1 MKPSRILVV
10 DDDSSLRRVMKMQL
24 EEVGYQVSLAH
35 DGDEAWTVLKQVEPQ
50 LVITDLRM
58 PTTGLELL
66 RRISK
71 EGLQTT
77 VIVITAFGTIESA
90 VEAMKMGAYD
100 YVTKPIDFDALV
112 LVVHRAMERQN
123 LIEEVRT
130 LRSALDRHYGFEGIV
145 GNSKA
150 LLRVLDQAARVAQ
163 RDATVLILGETG
175 TGKELVARAIH
186 HNSRRSSR
194 PFMPINCGAIPADL
208 VESEL
213 FGYARGAF
221 TGALTSKSGRIES
234 ADGGTLFLDEVGELP
249 LNTQVKLLRVLQEG
263 EIAKLGEST
272 PVKVDVRVIAA
283 THRDLSAMVED
294 GGFREDLYYRLAVV
308 PLKVPPLRERR
319 EDIPGLIEALL
330 QRIRK
335 RHSLPEIRLSPNVQQ
350 RLISYS
356 WPGNVRQLENILERL
371 LVLSSGDLIT
381 IDDLPEELISPSATS
396 AALWPNLPEE
406 GLSLEE
412 IERELISRALDKF
425 KGNQTQAARY
435 LDISRRTLIYRMEK
449 HGLAAGDAET
459 SGVFRALA
467 NIRKYIVIPAGL
479 R

>member
-1 MKPSRILVV
+1 MKPCRILVV

-24 EEVGYQVSLAH
+24 EEAGYQVSLAQ
-35 DGDEAWTVLKQVEPQ
+35 DGDEAWNILKETEPH

-58 PTTGLELL
+58 PTSGLELL
-66 RRISK
+66 NRITN

-77 VIVITAFGTIESA
+77 TIVITAFGTIESA

-112 LVVHRAMERQN
+112 LVVHRAIERQN

-130 LRSALDRHYGFEGIV
+130 LRSALDQRYGFEGIV
-145 GNSKA
+145 GSSKA

-163 RDATVLILGETG
+163 RDTTVLIHGETG
-175 TGKELVARAIH
+175 TGKELVAHAIH
-186 HNSRRSSR
+186 HNSRRSNR
-194 PFMPINCGAIPADL
+194 PFVAINCGAIPADL

-221 TGALTSKSGRIES
+221 TGALANKTGRIES
-234 ADGGTLFLDEVGELP
+234 ADGGTLFLDEIGELP
-249 LNTQVKLLRVLQEG
+249 LGAQVKLLRVLQEG

-272 PVKVDVRVIAA
+272 SVKIDVRIIAA
-283 THRDLSAMVED
+283 THRDLTAMVED
-294 GGFREDLYYRLAVV
+294 DTFREDLYYRLAVV
-308 PLKVPPLRERR
+308 PLKIPPLRERR
-319 EDIPGLIEALL
+319 EDIPALIEALL
-330 QRIRK
+330 KGIRE
-335 RHSLPEIRLSPNVQQ
+335 RHNLPEIRLAPTVQQ

-371 LVLSSGDLIT
+371 LVLSTGNLISVE
-381 IDDLPEELISPSATS
+381 DLPEELISPSAPS
-396 AALWPNLPEE
+396 AILWPTLPEE

-412 IERELISRALDKF
+412 IERELISRALEKF
-425 KGNQTQAARY
+425 QGNQTQAAKY

-449 HGLAAGDAET
+449 HGLT
-459 SGVFRALA
+459 SSQQNAIDESA
-467 NIRKYIVIPAGL
+467 S
-479 R
+479 

>member
-35 DGDEAWTVLKQVEPQ
+35 DGDEAWTILKEVEPQ

-66 RRISK
+66 GRISK
-71 EGLQTT
+71 AGLQTT

-90 VEAMKMGAYD
+90 VEAMKLGAYD

-130 LRSALDRHYGFEGIV
+130 LRSALDRRYGFEGIV

-175 TGKELVARAIH
+175 TGKELVAHAIH
-186 HNSRRSSR
+186 HNSRRSNR
-194 PFMPINCGAIPADL
+194 PFVPINCGAIPADL

-263 EIAKLGEST
+263 EIAKLGESS
-272 PVKVDVRVIAA
+272 PVRVDVRVIAA

-294 GGFREDLYYRLAVV
+294 GTFREDLYYRLAVV
-308 PLKVPPLRERR
+308 PLKIPPLRERR

-330 QRIRK
+330 DRIRE

-381 IDDLPEELISPSATS
+381 VDDLPEELISPSAPS
-396 AALWPNLPEE
+396 ATLWPNLPEE

-449 HGLAAGDAET
+449 HGLAASDPET
-459 SGVFRALA
+459 TEPPTS
-467 NIRKYIVIPAGL
+467 
-479 R
+479 